1 MENIERTYTSSHSTQ
16 RYSLGKLNSTIQLL
30 LTNRRSIL
38 IASASKKIR
47 ILIFMWL
54 QTLISLWS
62 PLDVADEYLSLFGV
76 ACDIFSFILP
86 SAPVVCES
94 PMHLLEL
101 TSCLIYGGLIGDW
114 MAVRGSYSVSSVP
127 YDHRNMHTNKHKDYT
142 QLGLCVCM
150 HNIKCLVMSSRG
162 H

>member
-1 MENIERTYTSSHSTQ
+1 MTSS
-16 RYSLGKLNSTIQLL
+16 L
-30 LTNRRSIL
+30 
-38 IASASKKIR
+38 
-47 ILIFMWL
+47 
-54 QTLISLWS
+54 
-62 PLDVADEYLSLFGV
+62 
-76 ACDIFSFILP
+76 LP

-127 YDHRNMHTNKHKDYT
+127 YDHRNMHTNIG

-162 H
+162 HYYARPREGVASAVSAKTHPDMQDWHKRQPKCSSTANANHKINRLHSDPRGQHLRTRSI